1 MAAGTD
7 DSDAVNVAQLKAAA
21 ANAAGSVSWTVQ
33 ENYSDVNEVK
43 NGSKVNFADG
53 INTTASVTKDASGK
67 VTAVKYNLKK
77 DVDLGSN
84 GSLTIGNVKINNTGI
99 NAGNKQIT
107 NVASGGDTITNAANI
122 GDINRIVEA
131 KDKYVTGG
139 TANYQT
145 NGDGTAALTGT
156 NNLTANITGLKT
168 IMSQQAVF
176 PMTAKP

>member
-1 MAAGTD
+1 M
-7 DSDAVNVAQLKAAA
+7 
-21 ANAAGSVSWTVQ
+21 
-33 ENYSDVNEVK
+33 
-43 NGSKVNFADG
+43 
-53 INTTASVTKDASGK
+53 
-67 VTAVKYNLKK
+67 
-77 DVDLGSN
+77 DLGSN